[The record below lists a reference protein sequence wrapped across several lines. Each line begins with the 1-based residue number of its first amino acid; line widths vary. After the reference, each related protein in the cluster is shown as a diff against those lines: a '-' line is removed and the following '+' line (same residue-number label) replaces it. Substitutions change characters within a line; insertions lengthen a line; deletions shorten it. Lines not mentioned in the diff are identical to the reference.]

1 MGRKEKLI
9 DDIILYLKYVEG
21 FFEDTDD
28 EKAVKEILVE
38 AHELKEIILRDR
50 KTIEGILAEA
60 TK

>member
-9 DDIILYLKYVEG
+9 DNIIEYLRQDAAY
-21 FFEDTDD
+21 FEESIYERD
-28 EKAVKEILVE
+28 AKEILVE